1 MGVTATGIHYDVVGD
16 GEPLLLLAG
25 QANSR
30 RWWDPVRADFAARHR
45 TVALDALGTG
55 ASAAP
60 DGAEY
65 STRRFAA
72 DAVAV
77 LDAAGIE
84 RAHVYGT
91 SMGGKVAQ
99 WLAIDH
105 PGRVGA
111 LVLGCT
117 TPGGSR
123 ALVAGR
129 DVVGPLAGPTAAAR
143 RALAELMVT
152 PEWLERHPDGADAV
166 LGDPTMTQAARRG
179 HRIAR
184 ARHAASAALHRID
197 TPALVL
203 HGTEDAFCP
212 AGNADLL
219 VAGIAGA
226 ALRVF
231 EGARHA
237 YFLEHRAAASAAVLA
252 HLAAHPVRTTDRAA
266 LPD

>member
-45 TVALDALGTG
+45 TIALDALGTG
-55 ASAAP
+55 ESTP
-60 DGAEY
+60 PRGAEY

-77 LDAAGIE
+77 LDAAGIG

-105 PGRVGA
+105 PDRIGA

-117 TPGGSR
+117 WPPTPSTGNP
-123 ALVAGR
+123 V
-129 DVVGPLAGPTAAAR
+129 
-143 RALAELMVT
+143 
-152 PEWLERHPDGADAV
+152 LEVKH
-166 LGDPTMTQAARRG
+166 L
-179 HRIAR
+179 
-184 ARHAASAALHRID
+184 
-197 TPALVL
+197 
-203 HGTEDAFCP
+203 
-212 AGNADLL
+212 
-219 VAGIAGA
+219 
-226 ALRVF
+226 F
-231 EGARHA
+231 E
-237 YFLEHRAAASAAVLA
+237 
-252 HLAAHPVRTTDRAA
+252 
-266 LPD
+266 

>member
-1 MGVTATGIHYDVVGD
+1 MSIPFDVVGD

-30 RWWDPVRADFAARHR
+30 HWWDPVRDDLAARHR

-55 ASAAP
+55 ASTPP

-65 STRRFAA
+65 STRRFAE

-77 LDAAGIE
+77 LDAAGID

-105 PGRVGA
+105 PDRVGA

-117 TPGGSR
+117 TPGGPL

-129 DVVGPLAGPTAAAR
+129 EVVGPLAGPTAAAR

-152 PEWLERHPDGADAV
+152 PPWLDRHPGGADAV

-179 HRIAR
+179 HRIAS
-184 ARHAASAALHRID
+184 ARHDASAALGRIGAP
-197 TPALVL
+197 TLVL
-203 HGTEDAFCP
+203 HGTDDAFCP
-212 AGNADLL
+212 TGNADLL

-226 ALRVF
+226 ALQLF

-252 HLAAHPVRTTDRAA
+252 HLAAHPRRTR
-266 LPD
+266 

>member
-1 MGVTATGIHYDVVGD
+1 MSIPFDVVGD

-30 RWWDPVRADFAARHR
+30 HWWDPVRDDLAARHR

-55 ASAAP
+55 ASTPP

-65 STRRFAA
+65 STRRFAE

-77 LDAAGIE
+77 LDAAGIG

-105 PGRVGA
+105 PDRVGA

-117 TPGGSR
+117 TPGGPL

-129 DVVGPLAGPTAAAR
+129 EVVGPLAGPTAAAR
-143 RALAELMVT
+143 RSLAELMVT
-152 PEWLERHPDGADAV
+152 PAWLDRHPGGADAV

-179 HRIAR
+179 HRIASP
-184 ARHAASAALHRID
+184 RHDASAALGRI
-197 TPALVL
+197 
-203 HGTEDAFCP
+203 
-212 AGNADLL
+212 
-219 VAGIAGA
+219 GA
-226 ALRVF
+226 APTTRSAPSGTPTCSSRASLGRRCSCSR
-231 EGARHA
+231 ARGT
-237 YFLEHRAAASAAVLA
+237 
-252 HLAAHPVRTTDRAA
+252 RTSWSTGPPPRPRYSPTSPPI
-266 LPD
+266 LIEPDN

>member
-1 MGVTATGIHYDVVGD
+1 MDLGFDIVGD

-30 RWWDPVRADFAARHR
+30 RWWDPLRDDFAARHR

-55 ASAAP
+55 ASTAP
-60 DGAEY
+60 GGAEY

-77 LDAAGIE
+77 LDAAGIG

-105 PGRVGA
+105 PERVGA

-117 TPGGSR
+117 TPGGPR

-129 DVVGPLAGPTAAAR
+129 EVVGPLAGPEASAR
-143 RALAELMVT
+143 RALAELMVS
-152 PEWLERHPDGADAV
+152 PGWLDRHPGGADAV
-166 LGDPTMTQAARRG
+166 LGDPGMTQAARRG
-179 HRIAR
+179 HRLAS
-184 ARHAASAALHRID
+184 ARHDASAALGRIAAP
-197 TPALVL
+197 TLVL
-203 HGTEDAFCP
+203 HGTDDAFCP
-212 AGNADLL
+212 PGNAALL

-226 ALRVF
+226 ALRLF
-231 EGARHA
+231 DGARHA
-237 YFLEHRAAASAAVLA
+237 YFLEYRAAASAAVLA
-252 HLAAHPVRTTDRAA
+252 HLAAHPLR
-266 LPD
+266 